1 MEGRIDTSF
10 QTLQRD
16 LFASGLAADIGP
28 NAFVTWLAI
37 KNHADF
43 ENGLAWPGMRRLSV
57 LTGLPLS
64 SVSKAVQRLLAHHLV
79 RVVTPSKG
87 KARRGQTY
95 LACERLDVRLG
106 DRVLCTIVLDYVPA
120 KLRGQVAKIDQALR
134 VGEAA
139 GDVFAGCTI
148 LPGPGFAWDQASGS
162 LRARLPAREL
172 PHVQPLS
179 EEELESPLVKRML
192 AIADRV
198 RQKG

>member
-1 MEGRIDTSF
+1 MQGRIDTSF

-16 LFASGLAADIGP
+16 LFASGLAAEIGP

-43 ENGLAWPGMRRLSV
+43 ESGLAWPGMRRLAV

-79 RVVTPSKG
+79 RVVAPSKG
-87 KARRGQTY
+87 KGRRGQTY

-120 KLRGQVAKIDQALR
+120 RLREQVKRIDQALR
-134 VGEAA
+134 SDDGVAEVLAA
-139 GDVFAGCTI
+139 CTI
-148 LPGPGFAWDQASGS
+148 LPGEGFAWDPKSGA
-162 LRARLPAREL
+162 LRAVLSVRDLPEVPALQEQELTSLLARR
-172 PHVQPLS
+172 VLS
-179 EEELESPLVKRML
+179 
-192 AIADRV
+192 IAERV
-198 RQKG
+198 ASEK